1 MVLNVTAAV
10 LQRTQSIER
19 AICVPTEFAIR
30 KLTLTFDNA
39 KPLQRGRSN
48 PGALTL
54 NLMLFGLSQLPPE
67 ATFTV
72 TRPTLRA

>member
-30 KLTLTFDNA
+30 N
-39 KPLQRGRSN
+39 
-48 PGALTL
+48 
-54 NLMLFGLSQLPPE
+54 
-67 ATFTV
+67 
-72 TRPTLRA
+72 